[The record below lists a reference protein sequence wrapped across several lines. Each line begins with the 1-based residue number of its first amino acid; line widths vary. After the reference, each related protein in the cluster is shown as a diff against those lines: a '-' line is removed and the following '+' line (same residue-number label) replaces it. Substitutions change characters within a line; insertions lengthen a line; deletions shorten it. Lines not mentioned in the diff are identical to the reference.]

1 MAILEVARTPFEVL
15 YLNNQNSKICDKI
28 TAVAFA
34 GIAVIGCFDIVRYFV
49 LGEMVSIITTVVMEL
64 LFVLPAY
71 IAWRGRLPLLMLP
84 TGIACI
90 VMFVFMNN
98 WATTL
103 FNGTLMIQSAAAFAG
118 ATFGTRW
125 AVREKCKPHK
135 VPIIPAVV
143 AVCVIAVVLTNWMV
157 QVHIAKRSQGRAEN
171 QLWAVPEKYDS
182 EECDQPGS
190 VTKLTYRTKAY
201 GTDMRDVEKSAYVYL
216 PYGYDETKQYNIL
229 YLMHGTGDNEAYWFE
244 THAYNKTMVDH
255 LIASG
260 DIDPLIIVTPTFYVE
275 DDCMNE
281 LDHLTYSFA
290 QELRNDL
297 MPVVESTYSTY
308 AESCDSEGFTR
319 SRDHRA
325 FAGLSRGAVTAYH
338 SAMCASLDYFS
349 WFGAFSGSRTTADYF
364 RDTIQSEGFED
375 YSINY
380 LYVSSGNFDFAHPNQ
395 LEEYQALLDME
406 PRLVPGENTALEVYP
421 MRYHSIGSWHLAL
434 YNFLL
439 KIF

>member
-1 MAILEVARTPFEVL
+1 M
-15 YLNNQNSKICDKI
+15 NNQNSRICDRV
-28 TAVAFA
+28 TAIAFTA
-34 GIAVIGCFDIVRYFV
+34 IAVIGCVDIVRYFV

-64 LFVLPAY
+64 LLVLPAY
-71 IAWRGRLPLLMLP
+71 TAWRGRRPLLLLP
-84 TGIACI
+84 TGVVSV

-103 FNGTLMIQSAAAFAG
+103 FNCTLLLQSAAAFAG
-118 ATFGTRW
+118 AAFGTVW
-125 AVREKCKPHK
+125 AVREKCGPRK
-135 VPIIPAVV
+135 VSVMPAAV
-143 AVCVIAVVLTNWMV
+143 AVCVIAAVLTNWSV
-157 QVHIAKRSQGRAEN
+157 QVHIEKRSQGKAEH

-182 EECDQPGS
+182 EICDQPGT
-190 VTKLTYRTKAY
+190 VTKLTYRTMAY
-201 GTDMRDVEKSAYVYL
+201 ATDMRSVEKSAYVYL
-216 PYGYDETKQYNIL
+216 PYGYDETEQYNIL
-229 YLMHGTGDNEAYWFE
+229 YLMHGTGDDEAYWFE

-255 LIASG
+255 MIASG

-281 LDHLTYSFA
+281 LDDLTYSFA

-297 MPVVESTYSTY
+297 MPAVESTYSTY
-308 AESCDSEGFTR
+308 AQSCDEASFTQ

-338 SAMCASLDYFS
+338 AAMCASLDYFS
-349 WFGAFSGSRTTADYF
+349 WFGGFSGSRTTAEYF
-364 RDTIQSEGFED
+364 RDTIQSEAFAE
-375 YSINY
+375 YSIHY
-380 LYVSSGNFDFAHPNQ
+380 LYVSSGNFDFALPNQ
-395 LEEYQALLDME
+395 LHDYQALLELE
-406 PRLVPGENTALEVYP
+406 PRLTYGENTVLDVYP

>member
-1 MAILEVARTPFEVL
+1 
-15 YLNNQNSKICDKI
+15 
-28 TAVAFA
+28 
-34 GIAVIGCFDIVRYFV
+34 
-49 LGEMVSIITTVVMEL
+49 
-64 LFVLPAY
+64 
-71 IAWRGRLPLLMLP
+71 
-84 TGIACI
+84 
-90 VMFVFMNN
+90 
-98 WATTL
+98 
-103 FNGTLMIQSAAAFAG
+103 
-118 ATFGTRW
+118 
-125 AVREKCKPHK
+125 
-135 VPIIPAVV
+135 
-143 AVCVIAVVLTNWMV
+143 MV
-157 QVHIAKRSQGRAEN
+157 QVHIAKRSQGKAEN

-308 AESCDSEGFTR
+308 AESCDSEGFIR

-380 LYVSSGNFDFAHPNQ
+380 LYVSSGNFDFALPNQ
-395 LEEYQALLDME
+395 LEEYQALLDLE